1 MNSIQLNKLSN
12 EQRFLLFN
20 EYERRKIIN
29 HILER
34 EAKWSENKI
43 YKYYRE
49 KMKIEKIKSDLDWS
63 DAIDKINTLS
73 LTTKDNRTIHLSE
86 LLYNNYKED
95 Y

>member
-1 MNSIQLNKLSN
+1 
-12 EQRFLLFN
+12 
-20 EYERRKIIN
+20 
-29 HILER
+29 
-34 EAKWSENKI
+34 
-43 YKYYRE
+43 
-49 KMKIEKIKSDLDWS
+49 MKIEKIKSDLDWS